1 MTQIPDSTRGK
12 LLISNSSVIQDFFHK
27 TVILMVDHD
36 DDGAFGLV
44 LNKPTDQTMESL
56 IKNLPE
62 SAYSN
67 KQVFSGGPVDNMFV
81 SIIHNGK
88 QTEDPGVEIVPG
100 IYMARSFDTMIEVLS
115 SDQIQF
121 RVLQGYAGWS
131 SGQLESEFERLS
143 WVVSDQVDESI
154 VFRED
159 ESEVVWREALRNKG
173 GIYKYFVDHTKDPSL
188 N

>member
-1 MTQIPDSTRGK
+1 MTNIPDSTRGK

-27 TVILMVDHD
+27 SVVLMVDHD

-56 IKNLPE
+56 IKNLPDT
-62 SAYSN
+62 AYAS

-81 SIIHNGK
+81 SILHNGK

-143 WVVSDQVDESI
+143 WVVSDLVDESI
-154 VFRED
+154 VFSED